1 MKYNIIDLADL
12 HWGAI
17 DPALQY
23 SHLEQ
28 VFEFIREFT
37 PIHLIVISGDYFDSR
52 LPLNSA
58 AAITSVQWFHELLA
72 LAKERDIVVR
82 AFRGTFEHDNNQL
95 EVFRLLEDA
104 HGRFKLFNECTYEET
119 LPGLKCIY
127 CPDENINIEFYY
139 YQYAEQI
146 ANPINIGFFHGSFD
160 VVLPEIV
167 REASEKSL
175 AKSVIFE
182 YNFWEKF
189 IAGPML
195 SGHWHDGVEL
205 DHLIYVG
212 SFERWEFGQDATKGF
227 GFVQYDTET
236 SEYMY
241 RTIPNMFAIDY
252 RTFTIDTRLFKSLED
267 YTALINEIK
276 EVSDK
281 DPQTKIR
288 IVVNQT
294 DDKPDNESFIKS
306 LKQYFTSN
314 KNTKIVLK
322 NKTKNERKKIERK
335 KNIDTANQFGFILDK
350 VPKQEIIRQ
359 FIMTT
364 KSKELSI
371 EAINDIVAKYLPT

>member
-12 HWGAI
+12 HWGVI

-58 AAITSVQWFHELLA
+58 AAITAVQWFHELLA

-95 EVFRLLEDA
+95 EVFRPLEDA

-127 CPDENINIEFYY
+127 CPDENINTEFYY

-195 SGHWHDGVEL
+195 AGHWHDGVEL

-241 RTIPNMFAIDY
+241 HTIPNMFAIDY

-322 NKTKNERKKIERK
+322 NKMKNERKKIERK
-335 KNIDTANQFGFILDK
+335 KNIDTTNQFGFILDK

-364 KSKELSI
+364 KAKELSI

>member
-12 HWGAI
+12 HWGVI

-58 AAITSVQWFHELLA
+58 AAITAVQWFHELLA

-95 EVFRLLEDA
+95 EVFRPHEDA

-127 CPDENINIEFYY
+127 CPDENINTEFYY

-189 IAGPML
+189 IDGPML
-195 SGHWHDGVEL
+195 AGHWHDGVEL

-212 SFERWEFGQDATKGF
+212 SFERWEFGQDAIKGF
-227 GFVQYDTET
+227 GFVQYDTES

-322 NKTKNERKKIERK
+322 NKMKNERKKIERK
-335 KNIDTANQFGFILDK
+335 KNIDTTNQFGFILDK

>member
-12 HWGAI
+12 HWGVI

-58 AAITSVQWFHELLA
+58 AAITAVQWFHELLA

-95 EVFRLLEDA
+95 EVFRPLEDA
-104 HGRFKLFNECTYEET
+104 HGLFKLFNECTYEET

-127 CPDENINIEFYY
+127 CPDENINTEFYY

-189 IAGPML
+189 IDGPML
-195 SGHWHDGVEL
+195 AGHWHDGVEL

-212 SFERWEFGQDATKGF
+212 SFERWEFGQDVTKGF

-294 DDKPDNESFIKS
+294 DDKPDNESFVKS

-322 NKTKNERKKIERK
+322 NKMKNERKKIERK
-335 KNIDTANQFGFILDK
+335 KNIDTTNQFGFILDK